1 MVVRG
6 LCYPTPI
13 KGYKMRKKIV
23 KRLSPYRGDRKYDR
37 AYLHIKMLEFL
48 KVQNFPFLFKIGR

>member
-1 MVVRG
+1 MLPNTYEG
-6 LCYPTPI
+6 IQNEEKLA
-13 KGYKMRKKIV
+13 

-37 AYLHIKMLEFL
+37 AYLHIEMLEFL